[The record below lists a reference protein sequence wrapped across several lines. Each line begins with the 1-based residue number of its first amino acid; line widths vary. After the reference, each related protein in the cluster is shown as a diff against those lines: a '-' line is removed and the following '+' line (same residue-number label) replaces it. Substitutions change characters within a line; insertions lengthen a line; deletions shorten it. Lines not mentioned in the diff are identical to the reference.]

1 MFRLLCHRFFI
12 TSLSSDIDDFKI
24 RLANNDFV
32 MLDNTT
38 KLKNDFSNIICG
50 AVTGSSFSV
59 RQLYSDFTELILKVK
74 NVFVING
81 IDIVPRRQDL
91 LSRCLLFELLPI
103 SDNIR
108 RTEAEFWSSF
118 DKDLPYIS
126 GDIFNIICNA
136 LKILE
141 TPGDVSSGRMAMP
154 QKKC

>member
-1 MFRLLCHRFFI
+1 M
-12 TSLSSDIDDFKI
+12 
-24 RLANNDFV
+24 
-32 MLDNTT
+32 
-38 KLKNDFSNIICG
+38 
-50 AVTGSSFSV
+50 
-59 RQLYSDFTELILKVK
+59 
-74 NVFVING
+74 FVING

-141 TPGDVSSGRMAMP
+141 TPGDVSSGRMADATKEMLAIALALGIS
-154 QKKC
+154 QDDFYTLLSENQEKLKSACTED